1 MDRLR
6 QIEQWIPP
14 RYRDIFNIS
23 LKDAIQ
29 RDSEQQ
35 DMTATKTK
43 LSSGSILEAYD
54 NLSGSRPIST
64 TNVELVGT
72 KVALSWDEVSEQI
85 SDVSLPHGIF
95 A

>member
-54 NLSGSRPIST
+54 N
-64 TNVELVGT
+64 
-72 KVALSWDEVSEQI
+72 
-85 SDVSLPHGIF
+85 F
-95 A
+95 